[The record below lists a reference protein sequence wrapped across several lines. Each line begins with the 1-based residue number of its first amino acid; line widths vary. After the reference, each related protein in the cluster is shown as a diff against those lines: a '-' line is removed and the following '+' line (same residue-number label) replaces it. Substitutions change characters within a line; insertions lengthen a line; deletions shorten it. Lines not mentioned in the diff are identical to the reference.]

1 VVLVSKKGIPSRE
14 ECILLLWKLGVN
26 EKLIEHTKAV
36 SRNALEIAER
46 IEKNG
51 VSVDTKLVEAGG
63 LLHDIGRSKVH
74 GLEHGV
80 VGGTILREL
89 GYPASLARIAETHVL
104 CGVIDEKPEEKNV
117 SGEKDHTPNA
127 LEEKIVCYADKI
139 TVEKK
144 KTTLEKRFDK
154 WFRQYGRT
162 PFLERAFQRSKE
174 IEAELNSLL
183 SKKR

>member
-1 VVLVSKKGIPSRE
+1 MAKKEIPSRE
-14 ECILLLWKLGVN
+14 ECVLLLRKLGVD

-36 SRNALEIAER
+36 SKNALEIAER
-46 IEKNG
+46 IKKNG
-51 VSVDTKLVEAGG
+51 VTVDTKLVEAGG

-74 GLEHGV
+74 GLEHGL

-89 GYPASLARIAETHVL
+89 GYPDSLARIAETHVL
-104 CGVIDEKPEEKNV
+104 CGIIDEKPDEKNV
-117 SGEKDHTPNA
+117 SGAQDHTPSA

-144 KTTLEKRFDK
+144 KTTLDRRFDK
-154 WFRQYGRT
+154 WFQQYGRS
-162 PFLERAFQRSKE
+162 PFLERAYARSKG
-174 IEAELNSLL
+174 IETELNSLL

>member
-1 VVLVSKKGIPSRE
+1 MSKKGIPSRK
-14 ECILLLWKLGVN
+14 ECILLLRRLGVD
-26 EKLIEHTKAV
+26 ERIIEHTKAV
-36 SRNALEIAER
+36 SRVALEIAEGIKR
-46 IEKNG
+46 NG
-51 VSVDTKLVEAGG
+51 VNVDTKLVEAGG

-80 VGGTILREL
+80 AGGIILREL
-89 GYPASLARIAETHVL
+89 GYPDSLARIAETHVL
-104 CGVIDEKPEEKNV
+104 CGVVDEDP
-117 SGEKDHTPNA
+117 GEKDAAEEKDRTPRA

-144 KTTLEKRFDK
+144 RTTLEKRFDK
-154 WFRQYGRT
+154 WFQQYGRS
-162 PFLERAFQRSKE
+162 PFLERAFLNTKG